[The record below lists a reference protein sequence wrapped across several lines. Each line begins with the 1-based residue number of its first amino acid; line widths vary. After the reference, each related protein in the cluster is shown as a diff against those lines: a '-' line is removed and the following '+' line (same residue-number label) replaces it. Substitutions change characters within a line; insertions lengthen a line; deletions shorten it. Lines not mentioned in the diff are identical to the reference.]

1 MKASGTHLNISRQG
15 EVLSEGVTLETVVR
29 QNTSQVGM
37 VGEEHAIH
45 VPDLEAQTQG
55 FIHES
60 SPRWWSLVE
69 MMPIYQ
75 AVEEILKSIILEENQ
90 IESQDTLNMPQ
101 ALQVLL

>member
-1 MKASGTHLNISRQG
+1 
-15 EVLSEGVTLETVVR
+15 
-29 QNTSQVGM
+29 
-37 VGEEHAIH
+37 
-45 VPDLEAQTQG
+45 
-55 FIHES
+55 
-60 SPRWWSLVE
+60 